1 MPGRTAERL
10 TLLWRV
16 RPRILPQETRRHL
29 RNAARENILA
39 VRSLLDAAIKRSERR
54 GRRRTAAESARTA
67 APAPPTESPR

>member
-10 TLLWRV
+10 ALLWRV

-39 VRSLLDAAIKRSERR
+39 VRSLLDAAIERSERR
-54 GRRRTAAESARTA
+54 ERRRAAADSGGTPPATSPGESAG
-67 APAPPTESPR
+67 